1 MAEVSFS
8 RDEGLVVLVD
18 DWSDS
23 DAGGMSSS
31 EEEAL
36 DREIEGNNDSSRL
49 YFFRFLACQFRE
61 LVFA

>member
-1 MAEVSFS
+1 MVSHLCNPLIYDSTAMAEVSFS
-8 RDEGLVVLVD
+8 RGEGLDVLD

-36 DREIEGNNDSSRL
+36 DREIEGNNDSSR
-49 YFFRFLACQFRE
+49 
-61 LVFA
+61 